1 MTATGDTATSKLELI
16 MGRDGL
22 ARLADSTVMVLG
34 VGGVGSN
41 CVEALARG
49 GVGRLVVVDHD
60 VVQASNINRQAMAF
74 HSTIGKYKTQVLK
87 WLIADI
93 CPETEVRTWERFI
106 GPDNLGDILD
116 AGADYIVDA
125 VDNVTA
131 KLALAEEAQKRGIP
145 LISCMGT
152 GNKMHPE
159 QFEIADISETS
170 VCPLCRVMRRELKAR
185 GITGLKVVYSREKP
199 LTPLVLPEEEEP
211 QEGKRSVPGS
221 MSFVPPAAGLLLA
234 GEVIRELLEGRSEE
248 DGLI

>member
-1 MTATGDTATSKLELI
+1 MHEFSRTELLTGTEGLEKL
-16 MGRDGL
+16 RN
-22 ARLADSTVMVLG
+22 STVAVFG
-34 VGGVGSN
+34 TGGVGSH
-41 CVEALARG
+41 CVLALARS
-49 GVGRLVVVDHD
+49 GVGHLHLTDSDRVSLT
-60 VVQASNINRQAMAF
+60 NINRQAMAF

-199 LTPLVLPEEEEP
+199 LTPLVLPEEKEP

-234 GEVIRELLEGRSEE
+234 GEVIRELLEGRSGE

>member
-1 MTATGDTATSKLELI
+1 MHEFSRTELLTGTEGLEKL
-16 MGRDGL
+16 RDSIVAVFG
-22 ARLADSTVMVLG
+22 T
-34 VGGVGSN
+34 GGVGSH
-41 CVEALARG
+41 CVLALARS
-49 GVGRLVVVDHD
+49 GVGHLHLTDSDRVSLT
-60 VVQASNINRQAMAF
+60 NINRQAMAF

-199 LTPLVLPEEEEP
+199 LTPLELPEEEEP

-234 GEVIRELLEGRSEE
+234 GEVIRELLEGRSGE

>member
-1 MTATGDTATSKLELI
+1 MHEFSRTELLTGTEGLEKL
-16 MGRDGL
+16 RN
-22 ARLADSTVMVLG
+22 STVAVFG
-34 VGGVGSN
+34 TGGVGSH
-41 CVEALARG
+41 CVLALARS
-49 GVGRLVVVDHD
+49 GVGHLHLTDSDRVSLT
-60 VVQASNINRQAMAF
+60 NINRQAMAF

-234 GEVIRELLEGRSEE
+234 GEVIRELLEGRSGE

>member
-1 MTATGDTATSKLELI
+1 MHEFSRTELLTGTEGLEKL
-16 MGRDGL
+16 RN
-22 ARLADSTVMVLG
+22 STVAVFG
-34 VGGVGSN
+34 TGGVGSH
-41 CVEALARG
+41 CVLALARS
-49 GVGRLVVVDHD
+49 GVGHLHLTDSDRVSLT
-60 VVQASNINRQAMAF
+60 NINRQAMAF

-170 VCPLCRVMRRELKAR
+170 VCPLCRVMRRELKGR

>member
-1 MTATGDTATSKLELI
+1 MHEFSRTELLTGTEGLEKL
-16 MGRDGL
+16 RN
-22 ARLADSTVMVLG
+22 STVAVFG
-34 VGGVGSN
+34 TGGVGSH
-41 CVEALARG
+41 CVLALARS
-49 GVGRLVVVDHD
+49 GVGHLHLTDSDRVSLT
-60 VVQASNINRQAMAF
+60 NINRQAMAF

-152 GNKMHPE
+152 GNKVHPE

-199 LTPLVLPEEEEP
+199 LTPLVLPEEKEP

-234 GEVIRELLEGRSEE
+234 GEVIRELLEGRSGE

>member
-1 MTATGDTATSKLELI
+1 MHEFSRTELLTGTEGLEKL
-16 MGRDGL
+16 R
-22 ARLADSTVMVLG
+22 DSTVAVFG
-34 VGGVGSN
+34 TGGVGSH
-41 CVEALARG
+41 CVLALARS
-49 GVGRLVVVDHD
+49 GVGHLHLTDSDRVSLT
-60 VVQASNINRQAMAF
+60 NINRQAMAF

-199 LTPLVLPEEEEP
+199 LTPLELPEEEEP

-234 GEVIRELLEGRSEE
+234 GEVIRELLEGRSGE

>member
-1 MTATGDTATSKLELI
+1 MHEFSRTELLTGTEGLEKL
-16 MGRDGL
+16 RN
-22 ARLADSTVMVLG
+22 STVAVFG
-34 VGGVGSN
+34 TGGVGSH
-41 CVEALARG
+41 CVLALARS
-49 GVGRLVVVDHD
+49 GVGHLHLTDSDRVSLT
-60 VVQASNINRQAMAF
+60 NINRQAMAF

-131 KLALAEEAQKRGIP
+131 KLALAEEAQKR
-145 LISCMGT
+145 GT

-234 GEVIRELLEGRSEE
+234 GEVIRELLEGRSGE

>member
-1 MTATGDTATSKLELI
+1 MHEFSRTELLTGTEGLEKL
-16 MGRDGL
+16 RN
-22 ARLADSTVMVLG
+22 STVAVFG
-34 VGGVGSN
+34 TGGVGSH
-41 CVEALARG
+41 CVLALARS
-49 GVGRLVVVDHD
+49 GVGHLHLTDSDRVSLT
-60 VVQASNINRQAMAF
+60 NINRQAMAF

>member
-1 MTATGDTATSKLELI
+1 MHEFSRTELLTGTEGLEKL
-16 MGRDGL
+16 RN
-22 ARLADSTVMVLG
+22 STVAVFG
-34 VGGVGSN
+34 TGGVGSH
-41 CVEALARG
+41 CVLALARS
-49 GVGRLVVVDHD
+49 GVGHLHLTDSDRVSLT
-60 VVQASNINRQAMAF
+60 NINRQAMAF

-199 LTPLVLPEEEEP
+199 LTPLELSEEEEP

-234 GEVIRELLEGRSEE
+234 GEVIRELLEGRSGE

>member
-1 MTATGDTATSKLELI
+1 MHEFSRTELLTGTEGLEKL
-16 MGRDGL
+16 RN
-22 ARLADSTVMVLG
+22 STVAVFG
-34 VGGVGSN
+34 TGGVGSH
-41 CVEALARG
+41 CVLALARS
-49 GVGRLVVVDHD
+49 GVGHLHLTDSDRVSLT
-60 VVQASNINRQAMAF
+60 NINRQAMAF

-131 KLALAEEAQKRGIP
+131 KLALAEEAPKRGIP

-199 LTPLVLPEEEEP
+199 LTPLVLPEEKEP

-234 GEVIRELLEGRSEE
+234 GEVIRELLEGRSGE

>member
-1 MTATGDTATSKLELI
+1 MHEFSRTELLTGTEGLEKL
-16 MGRDGL
+16 RN
-22 ARLADSTVMVLG
+22 STVAVFG
-34 VGGVGSN
+34 TGGVGSH
-41 CVEALARG
+41 CVLALARS
-49 GVGRLVVVDHD
+49 GVGHLHLTDSDRVSLT
-60 VVQASNINRQAMAF
+60 NINRQAMAF

-199 LTPLVLPEEEEP
+199 LTPLELPEEEEP

-234 GEVIRELLEGRSEE
+234 GEVIRELLEGRSGE